1 MRVATVQQLS
11 QDSVIRAI
19 MGLQDTVRK
28 WLPKRNDKAVISIE
42 YDGETYGDFAKTQIR
57 AAIKARRELMKNY
70 ILVYDEKYTCSDLP
84 DSRPIHD
91 LLPSTNSTAAAA

>member
-1 MRVATVQQLS
+1 
-11 QDSVIRAI
+11 

-42 YDGETYGDFAKTQIR
+42 YPGETYGDFAKVQIR

-70 ILVYDEKYTCSDLP
+70 ILVYDEKYTYHDLP

-91 LLPSTNSTAAAA
+91 LLSSPNSTTAAA